1 MILIYNRLLYL
12 FYLMTLENAD
22 VTTSNS
28 YTSADAISNI
38 YQQQLLFIVKVSV
51 LVLTL
56 CDTFHTL
63 FYNSVV
69 YMLSN
74 RVIQPH
80 TMFLLKY
87 RPEH

>member
-1 MILIYNRLLYL
+1 
-12 FYLMTLENAD
+12 MTLENAD

-69 YMLSN
+69 Y
-74 RVIQPH
+74 VI
-80 TMFLLKY
+80 
-87 RPEH
+87 